1 MIAEE
6 SKIENTEK
14 PQAPERSWG
23 EAAVDVIG
31 TVAENYAKTGR
42 LLPALVGSIP
52 AMMNSDSFRAQK
64 NKYAY
69 NNFLM
74 EQARKEAQ
82 RADELHP
89 LNVEA
94 KRLANANQQA
104 ILGVNQIRLDN
115 LYYNEGI
122 QKAKAEV
129 LERFREKPYYN
140 FMNSQEKALFDNSVQ
155 VHKLSEFLFFGNEF
169 QNAYNSKDEKQM
181 ARLSRMAA
189 KDGLSFTQNE
199 KGEWILA
206 GNNYKV
212 VINDE
217 TRGLVG
223 NYLAQNAAKEYV
235 AILETSQKSTYAR
248 ADRKLHAEY
257 AKQLVNTSNDKSLA
271 SNLAIVKKEIGA
283 MPQSWKNT
291 MLLRQIIDDAASSRL
306 TDSEKMQEAQ
316 MAIMASPEAISL
328 LEQEGFSYSMPPDA
342 LSLKDVMFYDQKTER
357 HLNFNEMQDVLHERD
372 EGRNYLDNLVK
383 TKGQERMALEQ
394 EARRKQ
400 ELHAIRLLNQGQ
412 NQRRNQSEETAPTE
426 GAGENNKPVSPENTK
441 VLIDWFGA
449 DLKGKS
455 NNVFNNLIKAVNTT
469 REDAIQRGFAYEDKN
484 GTIRISEKFTDD
496 DLKYAMAL
504 EKEDFEKF
512 GMGKYAEKGFWHSL
526 AAKAKSEKEL
536 KKTPKREA
544 KIKQMDENIQNVS
557 RAAQSSNPLV
567 QLGANDMA
575 GSMMAARALLG
586 IHNKKKKNDA
596 TKSKENAE
604 KRLKAAENIKP
615 EKKKK

>member
-1 MIAEE
+1 MAEEE
-6 SKIENTEK
+6 SKIEKTEK

-31 TVAENYAKTGR
+31 TIADNYAKTGK
-42 LLPALVGSIP
+42 LLPSLVGGIP
-52 AMMNSDSFRAQK
+52 AALNTDSFQAQK
-64 NKYAY
+64 NKYAH

-104 ILGVNQIRLDN
+104 ILGVNQMRLDN

-122 QKAKAEV
+122 QKAKTEA
-129 LERFREKPYYN
+129 LERFQMNPSYGLLNSEEKT
-140 FMNSQEKALFDNSVQ
+140 AFDNSVQ
-155 VHKLSEFLFFGNEF
+155 MQKLSEFVFFGNEF

-181 ARLSRMAA
+181 ERLSRMAA

-217 TRGLVG
+217 NRAAVG
-223 NYLAQNAAKEYV
+223 NFLAKNAAKEYA

-271 SNLAIVKKEIGA
+271 SNLALVKKEIGA

-291 MLLRQIIDDAASSRL
+291 MLLRQIIDDAASSKL

-383 TKGQERMALEQ
+383 TKGQERLALEQ

-412 NQRRNQSEETAPTE
+412 NQRRNQSEETAPTD
-426 GAGENNKPVSPENTK
+426 ENKNKLPDWYKRNNAENYTDLSSEQQLQLGNIYERFKNSNSFLFKDLPSNPTEKDLDKLRLLDMSWQKLLKDEKLSPEK
-441 VLIDWFGA
+441 FPSPVKEEIDRLEDNKDHDEA
-449 DLKGKS
+449 LKIRKR
-455 NNVFNNLIKAVNTT
+455 IAQIEK
-469 REDAIQRGFAYEDKN
+469 DN
-484 GTIRISEKFTDD
+484 G
-496 DLKYAMAL
+496 Y
-504 EKEDFEKF
+504 
-512 GMGKYAEKGFWHSL
+512 
-526 AAKAKSEKEL
+526 
-536 KKTPKREA
+536 
-544 KIKQMDENIQNVS
+544 KI
-557 RAAQSSNPLV
+557 P
-567 QLGANDMA
+567 
-575 GSMMAARALLG
+575 
-586 IHNKKKKNDA
+586 KKNI
-596 TKSKENAE
+596 
-604 KRLKAAENIKP
+604 NIGHNPYDISQFSADSDKDVADEYSSLVGKVRKI
-615 EKKKK
+615 EKKRKERNSKKR